1 MEPTADF
8 RHVETLRTSASPERV
23 FALWSDP
30 TTWATWDPPVERV
43 VLDGPFRVGTA
54 GTMVMAGGFEVPFE
68 LTEVTPDERYL
79 DVLRMGELEIRIDH
93 VVEAVEGGSLITV
106 TTEIDGP
113 GAEGV
118 GPMVTADA
126 PKALAALVAQAE
138 SGADAVLA

>member
-8 RHVETLRTSASPERV
+8 RHVETLRTTASPARV

-43 VLDGPFRVGTA
+43 VLDGPFRIGTA

-68 LTEVTPDERYL
+68 LTEVTADERYV

-93 VVEAVEGGSLITV
+93 HVEAVEGGSLITV

-126 PKALAALVAQAE
+126 PKALAALAAQAE
-138 SGADAVLA
+138 SASESVPA